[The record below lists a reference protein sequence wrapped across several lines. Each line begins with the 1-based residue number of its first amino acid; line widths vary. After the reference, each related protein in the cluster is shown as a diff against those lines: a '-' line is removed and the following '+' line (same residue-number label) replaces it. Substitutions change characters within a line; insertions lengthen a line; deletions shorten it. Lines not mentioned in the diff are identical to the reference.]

1 MLKMGQVIAPI
12 TVSSLRIRKRWFY
25 LIKIIDLFRVI
36 ITGRKRGSVND
47 HDLIHKV
54 HERMVTI
61 DAYTNHVT
69 FKVHS

>member
-25 LIKIIDLFRVI
+25 LIRVIDLFRVI
-36 ITGRKRGSVND
+36 ITGRKMGSVKD